1 MSSITEQ
8 LSATSKSQFE
18 SQLNFLNNVLKKTVD
33 GAEQVV
39 ALNIS
44 TAKNAAERSA
54 AATRQL
60 IEAKDARAVLEL
72 ARPLSAIEGLF
83 AYGRELFTIA
93 SKTQVEL
100 LQSARE
106 RFSDLPARTLVLA
119 APAVTQVPAQAT
131 QSAVHAATDTAQAV
145 AQAASDNVQAATRA
159 AADGAQ
165 AIAGTAEQATHAAT
179 HAATVTAGSAVEAAS
194 NTLAQA
200 AHAAQPATDA
210 VTEAVEQVAQ
220 AVADNTPAASTAAL
234 FDGEAAPAPKTVRSK
249 PAAKPV
255 AEAVAALADKPAT
268 TLKSVPGQKSRK

>member
-18 SQLNFLNNVLKKTVD
+18 SQLNFLNNVLKKAVD

-106 RFSDLPARTLVLA
+106 RFSDLPTKTLVLA
-119 APAVTQVPAQAT
+119 APAVTQVPAQAA
-131 QSAVHAATDTAQAV
+131 QGAIHAATDTAQAV
-145 AQAASDNVQAATRA
+145 TQAVTDSAQAATRG
-159 AADGAQ
+159 AADTAQ
-165 AIAGTAEQATHAAT
+165 AATHAVADSAAQATHAAS
-179 HAATVTAGSAVEAAS
+179 VSAGSAVEAAS
-194 NTLAQA
+194 HTLAQA
-200 AHAAQPATDA
+200 AHDVQPATDA
-210 VTEAVEQVAQ
+210 VTQAALQVAQ

-234 FDGEAAPAPKTVRSK
+234 FDGEASPAPKTVRSK